1 MYKKGN
7 NIHELWET
15 FKVELLKQ
23 CIPSRN
29 IKSKH
34 SVPWLKHRERKLLK
48 KKQRLYRQAKKTKK
62 WTNYRQFQKECKRT
76 LRRAEWDYINTNI
89 LEGLNNNS
97 TKPFWKYIKSKK
109 QDSFGIAPLK
119 SGNKMVSDSK
129 SKANI
134 LVKQFQSVF
143 TIDKPGELP
152 KTSKTAKHK
161 IPPIK
166 IKTEGVQKLLAHV
179 NPSKAS
185 GPDNIPN
192 RILKECA
199 NQLAPSLSIIF
210 QLSIDSGELPKDWR
224 EANISCIFK
233 KGDKHLAENYRPVS
247 LTSVPVMEYGSTIWD
262 PYQKGDII
270 KLERIQRKAI
280 RFIKH
285 DYRTREEGCIN
296 KIGSRIRPSNKNVY
310 DWYYSTRWLRGW
322 CRHYLLTN
330 SFQNNDQGEPLNPK
344 HSRTATQQIFWTDK
358 CALCNNTKNLTVIRG
373 NTQKYNSSFFIQ
385 TIVDWNHLDEEVVS
399 AKSVEAFKTA
409 LVGLS
414 KYD

>member
-89 LEGLNNNS
+89 LEGLNNNN
-97 TKPFWKYIKSKK
+97 TKPFWKYVKSKK

-143 TIDKPGELP
+143 TINKPGELP

-161 IPPIK
+161 ISPIK

-192 RILKECA
+192 RILK
-199 NQLAPSLSIIF
+199 
-210 QLSIDSGELPKDWR
+210 D
-224 EANISCIFK
+224 
-233 KGDKHLAENYRPVS
+233 
-247 LTSVPVMEYGSTIWD
+247 
-262 PYQKGDII
+262 
-270 KLERIQRKAI
+270 
-280 RFIKH
+280 
-285 DYRTREEGCIN
+285 
-296 KIGSRIRPSNKNVY
+296 
-310 DWYYSTRWLRGW
+310 
-322 CRHYLLTN
+322 
-330 SFQNNDQGEPLNPK
+330 
-344 HSRTATQQIFWTDK
+344 
-358 CALCNNTKNLTVIRG
+358 
-373 NTQKYNSSFFIQ
+373 
-385 TIVDWNHLDEEVVS
+385 
-399 AKSVEAFKTA
+399 
-409 LVGLS
+409 
-414 KYD
+414 